1 MLWKKYDTQRDTVC
15 LLLLFSC
22 FLHGHNLFNIQ
33 ESTLREFTW
42 RERFFDKIKVED
54 PLLPKIDKKYEIR
67 HYLTAPFRL
76 DNKDK

>member
-1 MLWKKYDTQRDTVC
+1 M
-15 LLLLFSC
+15 
-22 FLHGHNLFNIQ
+22 Q

-42 RERFFDKIKVED
+42 RERFFDFIKVED
-54 PLLPKIDKKYEIR
+54 PLLPKIDKKYEIK